1 MITIEV
7 VNKSTVTLPQPLPD
21 ILEAIEQQISADFA
35 PAWALE
41 PALFTAVDEFTKG
54 TGNYRML
61 IADDSTQADALGFH
75 DYVDAEPIA
84 YCFAKTTIDSGS
96 LFSVTVCHESLEMLA
111 DPEICFASV
120 FGTEILGLEV
130 GDPVEDDALGY
141 QVNGIQ
147 MSDFVLPSYF
157 VQGSKGPWDFK
168 SHLKAPNTLTDG
180 GYQLVFSNGQWTQ
193 NMGRVVGRLAA
204 PFDQHYARRQRRKR
218 TGRDWKSSL
227 HDSLSR

>member
-7 VNKSTVTLPQPLPD
+7 VNKSTVTLPQPLLD

-147 MSDFVLPSYF
+147 MSDFVFILPIILSQVILTALWQKEHQSRYTARAREKPRS
-157 VQGSKGPWDFK
+157 VWALSMRAR
-168 SHLKAPNTLTDG
+168 SHG
-180 GYQLVFSNGQWTQ
+180 
-193 NMGRVVGRLAA
+193 
-204 PFDQHYARRQRRKR
+204 
-218 TGRDWKSSL
+218 
-227 HDSLSR
+227 